1 MVYSNGYQEPCPHQN
16 HQRQV
21 EPTLDHPRVKETDE
35 EKQRVYNLPKSTQ
48 NPQHWKKFKEL
59 RKTWKRKVFLTGQT
73 RRIHHL
79 LERNFGPTLSPK
91 EKTMWALVL

>member
-1 MVYSNGYQEPCPHQN
+1 M
-16 HQRQV
+16 R
-21 EPTLDHPRVKETDE
+21 K
-35 EKQRVYNLPKSTQ
+35 KQRVYNLPKSTQ

-91 EKTMWALVL
+91 EKTMWALVI